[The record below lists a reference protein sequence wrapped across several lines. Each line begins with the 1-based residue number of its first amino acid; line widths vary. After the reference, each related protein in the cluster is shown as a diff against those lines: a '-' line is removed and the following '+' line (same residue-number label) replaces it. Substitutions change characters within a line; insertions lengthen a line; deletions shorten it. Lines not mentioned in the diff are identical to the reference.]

1 MLEKSAGIIFEINLS
16 IIISLVSVETP
27 GIYLEI
33 HLLTLLF
40 SLLLHLFILSYFL
53 SLELLQVENCKYH
66 S

>member
-33 HLLTLLF
+33 HFLTLLF

-53 SLELLQVENCKYH
+53 SLEL
-66 S
+66 